1 MNRGIHRETVAR
13 YDRLRQSKPANPTP
27 GSGDEDLS
35 KPANATPGSIPPG
48 GNLGPPS
55 YCQPFAEIIKRKLET
70 GLSGQWIWQDL
81 VYPICRLVKCYTS
94 GLLLTSF
101 YCPADACRAS
111 VPDVTKLVTKFH
123 GLANIT
129 PCPDYPPLGQR
140 RMSCLRRRRVGRIVR
155 RRHSQRR
162 RRTITRPDLNSQYR

>member
-129 PCPDYPPLGQR
+129 PCPDYSPAWPTPDDLPVEAPSGWPNCETPPV
-140 RMSCLRRRRVGRIVR
+140 SSKIINDSSVK
-155 RRHSQRR
+155 
-162 RRTITRPDLNSQYR
+162 